1 MTLDEYKCKPAA
13 KVAEALNKELITPL
27 SFRDEDK
34 LIAALIN
41 ALNRIDALEKQILIT
56 ADDV

>member
-1 MTLDEYKCKPAA
+1 MTFDEYRCEPAA
-13 KVAEALNKELITPL
+13 KVAEALKEFSTPL
-27 SFRDEDK
+27 AFYEQDK